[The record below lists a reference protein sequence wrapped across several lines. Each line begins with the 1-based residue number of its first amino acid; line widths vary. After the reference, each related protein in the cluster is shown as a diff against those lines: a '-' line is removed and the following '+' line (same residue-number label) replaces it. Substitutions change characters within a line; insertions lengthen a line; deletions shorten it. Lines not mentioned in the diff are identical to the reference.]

1 MFVSQEATAS
11 VSIRTEHFQ
20 IISEDAGRA
29 EKFKNISEQI
39 YEDISKDLG
48 LDVEGKIQLRIYSSK
63 REFKRLTG
71 SGDIAGIAFPK
82 EKRIDVLYNPQTFNT
97 VLRHEINHI
106 IFLSGLPEISNIPI
120 WFSEG
125 LAIYHSKPGIEAI
138 SLESAAF
145 KVDRFYGDFYLSENE
160 VSQEE
165 IRDISALGY
174 FRVRFLV
181 QEFGEE
187 MLFSLAREIHE
198 GQELNE
204 ILKEKTGLSSS
215 ELDKDWD
222 KYYKKEKKA
231 NQLNL
236 LRNAGYILIGI
247 LAFMVIAVFWIK
259 KKLAL
264 RRMENEEL
272 EERELF

>member
-11 VSIRTEHFQ
+11 VSIGTEHFQ

-145 KVDRFYGDFYLSENE
+145 EVDRFYGDFYLSEDE

-222 KYYKKEKKA
+222 KYFKKEKKA

>member
-145 KVDRFYGDFYLSENE
+145 KVDRFYGDFYLSEDE